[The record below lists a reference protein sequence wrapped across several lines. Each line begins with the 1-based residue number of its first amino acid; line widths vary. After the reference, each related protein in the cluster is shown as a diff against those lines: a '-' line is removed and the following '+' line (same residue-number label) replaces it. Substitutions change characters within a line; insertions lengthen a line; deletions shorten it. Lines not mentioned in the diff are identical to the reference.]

1 MADAPRCMP
10 LALSLRSWRR
20 ALLVLLAAWVLV
32 QTVGVMHRV
41 AHAKSSAGATVHVAS
56 DTSGVLSAIWG
67 EHSNSTECHLF
78 DQSCPDLLHVP
89 TLVLLPV
96 LPVAHGTTAVLPA
109 RLGWGERFYA
119 ARGPPVWH

>member
-1 MADAPRCMP
+1 MTDAQRGMPRCM
-10 LALSLRSWRR
+10 SLPSLRR
-20 ALLVLLAAWVLV
+20 ALLLLLLALMWM

-67 EHSNSTECHLF
+67 EHSNSTECRLF

-89 TLVLLPV
+89 TLVLVPV

>member
-1 MADAPRCMP
+1 MADVPRWMP
-10 LALSLRSWRR
+10 VALSLRGWRR
-20 ALLVLLAAWVLV
+20 ALLVLLAAWVLL

-41 AHAKSSAGATVHVAS
+41 VHAHPSTVAALHVTSDSSS
-56 DTSGVLSAIWG
+56 VLSTIWG
-67 EHSNSTECHLF
+67 EHSNSTDCRLF
-78 DQSCPDLLHVP
+78 DQSCPDLLHVS

-96 LPVAHGTTAVLPA
+96 LPVAHGTAPVLPE